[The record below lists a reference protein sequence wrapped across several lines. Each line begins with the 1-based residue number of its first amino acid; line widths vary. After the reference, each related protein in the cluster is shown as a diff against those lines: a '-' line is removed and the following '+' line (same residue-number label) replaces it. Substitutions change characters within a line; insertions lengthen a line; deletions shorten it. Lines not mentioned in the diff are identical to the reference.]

1 LCETEE
7 SVLEGVV
14 RILLRRREFGERKSY
29 SGAQGQ
35 SAGGGLGQSHKKP
48 EIIVENKTET

>member
-1 LCETEE
+1 
-7 SVLEGVV
+7 VLEGVV